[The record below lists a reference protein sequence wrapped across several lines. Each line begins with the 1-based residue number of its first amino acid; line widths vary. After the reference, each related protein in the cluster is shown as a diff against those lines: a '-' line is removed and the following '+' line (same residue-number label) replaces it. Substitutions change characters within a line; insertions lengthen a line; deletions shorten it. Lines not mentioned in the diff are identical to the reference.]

1 MIVSHLFALVT
12 VWQVVRADSDSCSNS
27 LIISTQSDV
36 NNLTSCENFE
46 GSITIDSSFNGAI
59 TLSGVE
65 QIKGSFIAEGVSGL
79 SAIVAP
85 DLDKVQGSITISN
98 LDTLSTITMGALSQ
112 VSSGMTITR
121 NPQLRTLGF
130 QQLEEVDGQLT
141 LTGSFTTYDS
151 GNMLHYDNEANGYRS
166 VLLPALDQV
175 QGQTIIKTS
184 GSTGCSALNSLKSK
198 GVFRGS
204 YSCSEGSSGLS
215 SGAKAG
221 IAIGVIL
228 AVLLILV
235 ALWFILRRRRRNQRA
250 LGRQPTDFSRS
261 IPSPV
266 LTQTEKTVNSTET
279 PSPIEESQLQMPRK
293 PVGSAIFLDSRSI
306 HEAPIGHTPVRE
318 YYELDAGPVSGSHQ
332 RPINA
337 EN

>member
-1 MIVSHLFALVT
+1 MIVSYLFALVT

-46 GSITIDSSFNGAI
+46 GSITIDSSFDGAI

-112 VSSGMTITR
+112 VSSGMTITG

-141 LTGSFTTYDS
+141 LTGSFTT
-151 GNMLHYDNEANGYRS
+151 

-175 QGQTIIKTS
+175 QGQTTIKTS
-184 GSTGCSALNSLKSK
+184 SSTGCSALNSLRSK

-250 LGRQPTDFSRS
+250 LGRQPTDLSRS